1 MAEAAS
7 ATTPDAC
14 YAQLAAR
21 LTQEPDVSWGTG
33 RKGFGS
39 TALQY
44 RGKMFALLSVR
55 GEFVVK
61 LDATRVA
68 ALVAQDQGSPYTM
81 GGVPCANGWWW
92 LATAAP
98 IGMLWRAKP
107 WPTPAHWRGVEPFI
121 RCAIAQCDIA
131 VLQETRPCP
140 HRLI

>member
-55 GEFVVK
+55 GEFAVK

-81 GGVPCANGWWW
+81 GGRAMREW
-92 LATAAP
+92 LVVACDSRTHWDALAREA
-98 IGMLWRAKP
+98 L
-107 WPTPAHWRGVEPFI
+107 AHARTLAG
-121 RCAIAQCDIA
+121 R
-131 VLQETRPCP
+131 
-140 HRLI
+140 